1 MNNFFQIDLRSMEVG
16 VPVDAPCNLKNG
28 EKIGPT
34 PEIGL
39 GLGAPEREEY
49 RETNRGLEGAA

>member
-1 MNNFFQIDLRSMEVG
+1 MEVG
-16 VPVDAPCNLKNG
+16 VPVDAPCSLKNG
-28 EKIGPT
+28 EKVGPT

-39 GLGAPEREEY
+39 GLGTPEREET